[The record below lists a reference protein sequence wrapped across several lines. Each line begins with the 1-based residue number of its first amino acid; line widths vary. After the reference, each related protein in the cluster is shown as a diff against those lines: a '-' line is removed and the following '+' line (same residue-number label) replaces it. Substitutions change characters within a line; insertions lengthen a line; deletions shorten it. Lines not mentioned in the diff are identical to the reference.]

1 MGKISAEG
9 KKYYFEKLKQYKENI
24 EQIRL
29 REKNLLQII
38 QRDESGAE
46 YKRITLA
53 DESLNL
59 VSYFILMN
67 NLSLTLLGIKNE
79 AYLNDAR
86 KACYK
91 GLIYLEEIVSNY
103 IDVPFSDYEERLEKI
118 AGYGQRE
125 RWNLIKKLGYSI
137 QSVKDGF
144 GENSKWK
151 WSFVELEGR
160 LATVAK
166 NFLDLKTLIKG
177 LDPRADAY
185 EERYE
190 HLALVKQLLQ
200 QSADRY
206 REKYELSTLRLDDFK
221 LAINYL
227 GALRRLH
234 ALLGEVEESEVVK
247 KKIDIWKAKM
257 DADQKNIEK
266 SGKGKR

>member
-9 KKYYFEKLKQYKENI
+9 KKYYFEKLKKYKENI
-24 EQIRL
+24 EQIKA
-29 REKNLLQII
+29 REKNLLQIV
-38 QRDESGAE
+38 QRDDNGAE
-46 YKRITLA
+46 YKRLTLA

-59 VSYFILMN
+59 VSYFVLMN
-67 NLSLTLLGIKNE
+67 NLSMTLLGIKNE

-91 GLIYLEEIVSNY
+91 SIIYLEEIVSGY

-118 AGYGQRE
+118 ADYNQRD
-125 RWNLIKKLGYSI
+125 RWNLLRKLGYSI
-137 QSVKDGF
+137 QAVKDGF
-144 GENSKWK
+144 GENTKWK

-160 LATVAK
+160 MTTVAK
-166 NFLDLKTLIKG
+166 NFLDLKNLVKG
-177 LDPRADAY
+177 LDPRADFY
-185 EERYE
+185 EERYD
-190 HLALVKQLLQ
+190 HLNLVKEHLQ

-221 LAINYL
+221 IAINYL

-234 ALLGEVEESEVVK
+234 AVLGEGEESEVVK

-257 DADQKNIEK
+257 EADQKNLEQAK
-266 SGKGKR
+266 KK

>member
-1 MGKISAEG
+1 MGKISNEG
-9 KKYYFEKLKQYKENI
+9 RHYYFEKLKQYKESI
-24 EQIRL
+24 EQIEK
-29 REKNLLQII
+29 REKNLLLII
-38 QRDESGAE
+38 QKDENGAE
-46 YKRITLA
+46 YKRVTLA

-59 VSYFILMN
+59 VSYYLLMN

-91 GLIYLEEIVSNY
+91 SLIYLEEVVSNY
-103 IDVPFSDYEERLEKI
+103 IDVPFSDYEEKLEKI
-118 AGYGQRE
+118 AGYGQKE
-125 RWNLIKKLGYSI
+125 RWAMVRKLGYSI
-137 QSVKDGF
+137 QAVKDGF

-166 NFLDLKTLIKG
+166 NLLDLKNLVKG
-177 LDPRADAY
+177 LDPRAESY
-185 EERYE
+185 EERYD
-190 HLALVKQLLQ
+190 HLTMVKKLLQ

-234 ALLGEVEESEVVK
+234 LMLGEAEEGEIVK

-257 DADQKNIEK
+257 DADQKNMEK
-266 SGKGKR
+266 SVRK